1 MESFLY
7 FFLCFLY
14 VIVSW
19 QHLFITLG
27 CRVMLRGMLV
37 CFRHGSISSPSGAPV
52 LEKDRWPVDC
62 SKEEEHEKN
71 ALLLLGGDYLH
82 F

>member
-1 MESFLY
+1 
-7 FFLCFLY
+7 
-14 VIVSW
+14 
-19 QHLFITLG
+19 
-27 CRVMLRGMLV
+27 MLRGMQV

-62 SKEEEHEKN
+62 SKEEEHENN